1 MWKTEDKNQFNS
13 YSSFPKITGF
23 SMIYVEGREINHLKT
38 REREETGKGGE
49 EGEME
54 REEQER
60 EGRRGRGEEAECID
74 RVSFFFPRL
83 K

>member
-38 REREETGKGGE
+38 REREETGKRGE

-54 REEQER
+54 REEQKRVER
-60 EGRRGRGEEAECID
+60 GLLI
-74 RVSFFFPRL
+74 V
-83 K
+83 

>member
-54 REEQER
+54 RE
-60 EGRRGRGEEAECID
+60 GGRGRGGG
-74 RVSFFFPRL
+74 RGGMYRQSFHFFPRL